1 MAINQNLKSSTQLK
15 SRVNMSSPD
24 LVIESTRS
32 NADEINSSLDL
43 AEAWGVIRWVLV
55 AWAIGIWLL
64 LVMLPGMD
72 KIINATTAMLHLPT
86 IFIGLGLIGAILAA
100 YNMRSDKHLLWFLAV
115 LLLLAGWM

>member
-1 MAINQNLKSSTQLK
+1 MAIKQNLKPPRHLKPVVNTSNPELVIQPTQPDTHEISKPL
-15 SRVNMSSPD
+15 D
-24 LVIESTRS
+24 LV
-32 NADEINSSLDL
+32 
-43 AEAWGVIRWVLV
+43 EAWGVIRWVLV
-55 AWAIGIWLL
+55 AWALGVWLL

-86 IFIGLGLIGAILAA
+86 IFIGLGLVGAIFAS

>member
-1 MAINQNLKSSTQLK
+1 MAINQNLKSPTQLK
-15 SRVNMSSPD
+15 SVINPSKPD
-24 LVIESTRS
+24 LVIEAARS
-32 NADEINSSLDL
+32 DTQEINHSFDL

-55 AWAIGIWLL
+55 AWAIGVWLL

-72 KIINATTAMLHLPT
+72 KIINATTAMLHLPI
-86 IFIGLGLIGAILAA
+86 IFIGLGLIGAIFAA